1 MNSVARILHLI
12 NLILFLGLL
21 WVGMQRYL
29 TGESPLSQVMVL
41 AVGVVG
47 PLEDILKGRVRR
59 GPPPAE
65 EAAVVVVDKATS
77 AVFLA
82 LVLWVVLRLP

>member
-1 MNSVARILHLI
+1 MNTVARILHLI
-12 NLILFLGLL
+12 NLMLFLGLL
-21 WVGMQRYL
+21 WIGAQRYL
-29 TGESPLSQVMVL
+29 TGQSPLSQVIVL

-59 GPPPAE
+59 GPPPLE

-82 LVLWVVLRLP
+82 LLLWVVLRLP